1 MNRDIKEKM
10 FVYTIGILNAI
21 GCSILLVMV
30 LVILIKGLPAINLEF
45 LTSPAKSF
53 GSHGGI
59 ITQIFGSVL
68 MVFGAAVFSLPIALG
83 TTIYQTEFLTS
94 PAIKKISNTLIYVLN
109 GVPSI
114 VFGLFGLIFYVHLLG
129 LGISWIVG
137 SLILGTMIIPTIIV
151 SIKNAIESI
160 AVEYREA
167 GEALGLSKWR
177 MIGAV
182 ILPNSIH
189 GMITGLLMGLARA
202 AGETAPI
209 MFTAT
214 VFSGVLFPSS
224 FSDPVTTLPTHILYL
239 SFEATNPQALMNAR
253 GATLVLLSLVFG
265 MSLVSLYVRWKY
277 KGLMKE

>member
-1 MNRDIKEKM
+1 
-10 FVYTIGILNAI
+10 
-21 GCSILLVMV
+21 
-30 LVILIKGLPAINLEF
+30 KGLPAINLEF
-45 LTSPAKSF
+45 LTSPAESF
-53 GSHGGI
+53 GSSGGI
-59 ITQIFGSVL
+59 ITQIVGSVL
-68 MVFGAAVFSLPIALG
+68 IVLGAAVFSLPIALG
-83 TTIYQTEFLTS
+83 TTVYQTEFLTS
-94 PAIKKISNTLIYVLN
+94 PHIKKVSDTLIYVLN